1 VKAIEPAV
9 IEIVTGIWSAM
20 LDLELVE
27 GPQAVTAARQAQ
39 TERSMTACIQV
50 TGTWEGSV
58 LLYSTFSLARKM
70 ASIMF
75 ATPPEELSTEEI
87 EDAIGELGNMA
98 AGNIKKL
105 LDGPCQ
111 ISLPAVV
118 NGVDYRLLVPGS
130 RVWCKVLLDCEGE
143 PVLVTVLEKRESS
156 VRAAHQRAGLDE
168 VVATRSP

>member
-1 VKAIEPAV
+1 VAVKAIEPAV

-105 LDGPCQ
+105 LEVPVRSPCRRWSTAST
-111 ISLPAVV
+111 IGCSSRAA
-118 NGVDYRLLVPGS
+118 GS
-130 RVWCKVLLDCEGE
+130 GAR
-143 PVLVTVLEKRESS
+143 SS
-156 VRAAHQRAGLDE
+156 WTVRA
-168 VVATRSP
+168 SPCW